1 MQPPLVMGIINV
13 TPDSFYDG
21 GQFNNEKS
29 ILELAGRHLSEG
41 ATFLDVGGYSTRPH
55 ADQVTEEEEL
65 KRVLPALKAIVREY
79 PQAMI
84 SVDTFTTSVAH
95 VALSEGAGI
104 INDASGAA
112 NSSLLDLVSRHKAP
126 YVLMHTRGNPQTMT
140 GLTEYTD
147 VVDDIMSYFLA
158 KVDTLRK
165 QGIADIIL
173 DPGFGFAKTTQQNFQ
188 LLGSLDQFRVL
199 SKPLMVGLSR
209 KSMIWR
215 TLETTPDHA
224 LNGTTALHTVALLKG
239 ASILR
244 VHDVKQA
251 MECIRL
257 VSALP
262 ASTEPFLKGF
272 PTADQ
277 K

>member
-29 ILELAGRHLSEG
+29 ILELAARHLSEG
-41 ATFLDVGGYSTRPH
+41 AAFLDIGGYSTRQN
-55 ADQVTEEEEL
+55 ADQVKEEEEL

-79 PQAMI
+79 PHATI
-84 SVDTFTTSVAH
+84 SVDTFTASVAYA
-95 VALSEGAGI
+95 ALSEGAGL
-104 INDASGAA
+104 INDASGAT
-112 NSSLLDLVSRHKAP
+112 NSSLLDVISRHKVP

-140 GLTEYTD
+140 GLTDYTD
-147 VVDDIMSYFLA
+147 VVADIMSYFLA
-158 KVDTLRK
+158 KVDTLRS

-173 DPGFGFAKTTQQNFQ
+173 DPGFGFAKTPYQNFQ
-188 LLGSLDQFRVL
+188 LLGSLDQFHVL
-199 SKPLMVGLSR
+199 ARPLMVGLSR

-251 MECIRL
+251 IECIRL
-257 VSALP
+257 VSTLSAG
-262 ASTEPFLKGF
+262 TEPFLKGF
-272 PTADQ
+272 PMADQ

>member
-41 ATFLDVGGYSTRPH
+41 AVFLDVGGYSTRPH

-65 KRVLPALKAIVREY
+65 RRVLPALKAIIREY